1 MSKKDGSVAPKERI
15 NIKYIPNTDGQAA
28 ELELPLKMVVVGDF
42 KGHGEDRPL
51 EERES
56 VRVDKANFDSVMEKA
71 DLSLGIDVPNR
82 LDENNAEGTLAMALR
97 FRTLNDFTPDAIAQ
111 QVPELKKLLDLR
123 EALVALKGPLGNVP
137 TFRTKLQELLDD
149 PAARDKLAKELD
161 LVLTT
166 APGKKG

>member
-1 MSKKDGSVAPKERI
+1 MSKQDGSVAPKERI
-15 NIKYIPNTDGQAA
+15 NIKYIPNTGEEAA

-51 EERES
+51 EEREA

-71 DLSLGIDVPNR
+71 DLALDINVPNR
-82 LDENNAEGTLAMALR
+82 LEDPDTEGTLGMALR
-97 FRTLNDFTPDAIAQ
+97 FRTLNDFAPDAIAQ

-137 TFRTKLQELLDD
+137 AFRTKLQDLLAD

-161 LVLTT
+161 LVLPP